1 MYIGYILTMSPVKRT
16 RQAWRAAAGK
26 GKLDMSTLTEAIRN
40 HHQSLAKTLQAHA
53 RGVGGGEPQTER
65 DAFVAFLKGDLLP
78 HARGEERHL
87 YPTVDKLVQDHAKP
101 TATMTIDHEFI
112 NDYVTKI
119 ELLTYRLKSVGD
131 SERVRLLRE
140 LRELSLRLDAIF
152 ELHLAKEERV
162 YLPLLEKHL
171 DETHQRQVLEAIH
184 ESYEEEK
191 KMPMD
196 RPLDVRT
203 VVPRERHTL
212 IFDTFT
218 ALKPDEAF
226 VLIND
231 HDPRPLYYQFEAE
244 HTGQFSWDYLEQGPE
259 VWRVRIGRRSAH

>member
-1 MYIGYILTMSPVKRT
+1 MHLSGVS
-16 RQAWRAAAGK
+16 RQAYQTGLACHRREGK
-26 GKLDMSTLTEAIRN
+26 VVMSTLTQAIRN
-40 HHQSLAKTLQAHA
+40 HNQSLAKTLQAHA
-53 RGVGGGEPQTER
+53 RGVGGGESQTER

-87 YPTVDKLVQDHAKP
+87 YATVDKLVREHEKP
-101 TATMTIDHEFI
+101 TATMMVDHEFI

-119 ELLTYRLKSVGD
+119 ELITHRLKSAGD
-131 SERVRLLRE
+131 SEQARLLRE

-162 YLPLLEKHL
+162 YLSLIEKHPH
-171 DETHQRQVLEAIH
+171 ETRQRQVLEAIH

-191 KMPMD
+191 KMPTD
-196 RPLDVRT
+196 HPLDVRT

-212 IFDTFT
+212 IFDTFMV
-218 ALKPDEAF
+218 LKPNEAF

-231 HDPRPLYYQFEAE
+231 HDPRSLYYQFEAK
-244 HTGQFSWDYLEQGPE
+244 HTGQFSWNYLERGPE

>member
-1 MYIGYILTMSPVKRT
+1 
-16 RQAWRAAAGK
+16 
-26 GKLDMSTLTEAIRN
+26 MSTLSEAIRK
-40 HHQSLAKTLQAHA
+40 HHQSLARTLEAYA
-53 RGVGGGEPQTER
+53 RGIGDGEPQSAH
-65 DAFVAFLKGDLLP
+65 DSFVAFLKGDLLP

-87 YPTVDKLVQDHAKP
+87 YGAVDSLVREHGKA
-101 TATMTIDHEFI
+101 TATMLVDHEFI
-112 NDYVTKI
+112 NDYAAKI
-119 ELLTYRLKSVGD
+119 ELVTHRLQRADD
-131 SERVRLLRE
+131 SERALLLRE

-162 YLPLLEKHL
+162 YLPLIEKHL
-171 DETHQRQVLEAIH
+171 GETHQRQVLEAIH

-191 KMPMD
+191 KMPID
-196 RPLDVRT
+196 RPLDVRN

-212 IFDTFT
+212 IFDAFT
-218 ALKPDEAF
+218 ALEPDAAF

-231 HDPRPLYYQFEAE
+231 HDPRPLYYQFQAE